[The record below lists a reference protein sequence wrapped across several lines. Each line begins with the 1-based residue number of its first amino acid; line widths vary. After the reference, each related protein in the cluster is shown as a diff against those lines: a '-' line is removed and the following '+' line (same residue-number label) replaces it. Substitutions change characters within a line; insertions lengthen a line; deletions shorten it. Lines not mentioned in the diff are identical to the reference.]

1 MCYFTTVVTLLRV
14 APCLVGASWG
24 AGEHLKVPR
33 CRVVGFLLSCRESWQ
48 QPADGAREV
57 PSPAVLSDG
66 RAGSCVLPS
75 LEASQLFHGSPGGT
89 FPRWESGDLGTGEME
104 WLCLFTPSP

>member
-1 MCYFTTVVTLLRV
+1 MPCGCLL
-14 APCLVGASWG
+14 GSWG
-24 AGEHLKVPR
+24 TPEGAALQSCWVPSE
-33 CRVVGFLLSCRESWQ
+33 LQEELAE
-48 QPADGAREV
+48 PADGAREV